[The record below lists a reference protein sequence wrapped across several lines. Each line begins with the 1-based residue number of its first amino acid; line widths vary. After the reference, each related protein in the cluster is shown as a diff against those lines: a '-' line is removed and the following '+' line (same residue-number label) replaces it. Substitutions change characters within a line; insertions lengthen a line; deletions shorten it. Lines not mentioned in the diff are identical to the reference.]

1 MRKIVIII
9 AVFIATVSIVFGQT
23 QNDKNKKIEQQ
34 IIKIM
39 DDWAVVSGQR
49 DIAATSKLLPEDFTI
64 TDCDGS
70 VQTKA
75 QYLNVLKNLPAN
87 IVIKD
92 TEQKVRVFGGT
103 AVITAHY
110 TVEAEAQ
117 KQLLGAFRYMT
128 VFQKQGGSWIPIAF
142 QRVCQTKTND
152 KDKN

>member
-1 MRKIVIII
+1 MKKYFVI
-9 AVFIATVSIVFGQT
+9 AAIVFAFATTAFSQT
-23 QNDKNKKIEQQ
+23 NSDKDKKIEQQ

-39 DDWAVVSGQR
+39 DDWAAVSGRR

-75 QYLNVLKNLPAN
+75 QYLNVLKNLPGN

-110 TVEAEAQ
+110 TVESEAQ

-128 VFQKQGGSWIPIAF
+128 VFQKQGGRWMPIAF
-142 QRVCQTKTND
+142 QRVCQAKQ
-152 KDKN
+152 

>member
-1 MRKIVIII
+1 MKKYFVIV
-9 AVFIATVSIVFGQT
+9 AVFFAFATTAFSQT
-23 QNDKNKKIEQQ
+23 NNGKDQKIEQQ

-39 DDWAVVSGQR
+39 DDWAAVSGQR
-49 DIAATSKLLPEDFTI
+49 DIAATAKLLPEDFTI

-75 QYLNVLKNLPAN
+75 QYLDVLKNLPGN

-92 TEQKVRVFGGT
+92 TEQKVRVFGST

-110 TVEAEAQ
+110 TVTAEAQ

-128 VFQKQGGSWIPIAF
+128 VFQKQGGRWVPIAF
-142 QRVCQTKTND
+142 QRVCQAKQ
-152 KDKN
+152 